1 MVKHRR
7 RGELGNTLQVGILH
21 IIGRVKAASGEQGI
35 LDAGSHEVPK
45 AHLYVEIVQPFQQTV
60 RHVIGEVVQV
70 LPISFTDHTTR
81 LLHKLPADIVFL
93 CRAVLTRKGFRN
105 GCMMLLAQLPQV
117 RHFCTAYRAR
127 VAHIKDVLQIGP
139 AAAVLVNQRDAL

>member
-21 IIGRVKAASGEQGI
+21 IIGRVKAASDEQGI
-35 LDAGSHEVPK
+35 LDAGSHEVPE
-45 AHLYVEIVQPFQQTV
+45 ANLYVEIVQPFQQAV

-70 LPISFTDHTTR
+70 LPIGFVDCAAH
-81 LLHKLPADIVFL
+81 LLHKLPADIGFL
-93 CRAVLTRKGFRN
+93 YRAVLMSKGFRN
-105 GCMMLLAQLPQV
+105 CRMMFLAQLPQI

-139 AAAVLVNQRDAL
+139 AAAVFVNQRNAL